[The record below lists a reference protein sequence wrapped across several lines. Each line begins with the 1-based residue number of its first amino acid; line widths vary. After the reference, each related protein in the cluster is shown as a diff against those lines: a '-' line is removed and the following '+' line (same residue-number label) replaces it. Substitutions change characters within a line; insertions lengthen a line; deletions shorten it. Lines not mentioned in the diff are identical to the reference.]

1 MKEKPFVRII
11 FDFNGESGFT
21 VRSKRY
27 QTVIRFFSSTANDG
41 QEGYFKITKIQDV
54 MREEPVLFDVNP
66 DLSPSENRK
75 RQHNRFSVILDDL
88 ESWKLITSRGAKNDK
103 DGADTKEY
111 KITNIGRIIALIVRY
126 YNSENKD
133 DVYEKF
139 YDNWMLN
146 LKKIHTSLGLFLALY
161 LQKCKNNGLFN
172 IFVDNF
178 IHSTICVW
186 NERVRNENDLL
197 TQMALLKTGDCDK
210 NKILL
215 GLWFDSL
222 CQLDESVRFLFL
234 DHLRIHINRHIEKM
248 VEDVDKFE
256 LKRYEKREID
266 NCVIAE
272 FQCSCCNFPQYNEFP
287 VVLYIIHFFIEE
299 DENIDDLIAMIKCDN
314 CGENDFVLNPLI

>member
-54 MREEPVLFDVNP
+54 MRDERVLFDVNP

-111 KITNIGRIIALIVRY
+111 KITNIGRIIVLIVRY
-126 YNSENKD
+126 YNSENKN

-146 LKKIHTSLGLFLALY
+146 LKKIQTSLGLFLALY
-161 LQKCKNNGLFN
+161 LEKCKSNGLFS

-178 IHSTICVW
+178 IHSTIRVW
-186 NERVRNENDLL
+186 NERVRNETDLL
-197 TQMALLKTGDCDK
+197 TQMALLKTGDYRK

-215 GLWFDSL
+215 GVWLESL
-222 CQLDESVRFLFL
+222 YELDYSMIVLFL
-234 DHLRIHINRHIEKM
+234 DHMRIHLNRIIEKR
-248 VEDVDKFE
+248 VEDLDKYE
-256 LKRYEKREID
+256 LKRYEKRELDTHI
-266 NCVIAE
+266 IAE
-272 FQCSCCNFPQYNEFP
+272 NKCSSCNFPKYMEFP
-287 VVLYIIHFFIEE
+287 VVNYLIYIFVK
-299 DENIDDLIAMIKCDN
+299 DEKIDDLIATIKCDN
-314 CGENDFVLNPLI
+314 CGKNNLVLNPVI